1 MKAALAQLLP
11 GRFDT
16 FCVFA
21 FVFVYLYFC
30 FFVFCICTA
39 LAWEVW
45 YFLCICICICV
56 FVLSLFCFLY
66 LHSSCLGGLIL
77 VSCICSPFH
86 MFPFSLSLSSIWRSG
101 TTIDFRFLHFLLP
114 LNFTHLPLIW
124 YFFTILTLEP
134 TTQWTCCKMSTIR
147 QDKYFHKLFCIK
159 VFIWHLGWRLD
170 KYNLLQET
178 FTFWTQMSEGV
189 ASPEEIRQFFTKR
202 KYRCP
207 STFPQIVGSY

>member
-1 MKAALAQLLP
+1 MTPSRTFVPEKAIKNQTIQFWPAYREIFLRIYFFRTGTSSMKAALAQLLP

-16 FCVFA
+16 FCEFA
-21 FVFVYLYFC
+21 FAFVYLYFWIS
-30 FFVFCICTA
+30 FF
-39 LAWEVW
+39 L
-45 YFLCICICICV
+45 L
-56 FVLSLFCFLY
+56 LY

-124 YFFTILTLEP
+124 YFFTILILEP

-147 QDKYFHKLFCIK
+147 QDKYFHKLFCLYLTSWVK
-159 VFIWHLGWRLD
+159 AR
-170 KYNLLQET
+170 
-178 FTFWTQMSEGV
+178 
-189 ASPEEIRQFFTKR
+189 
-202 KYRCP
+202 
-207 STFPQIVGSY
+207 